1 MFHNIQLGEQGVIM
15 CQIVYFKINY
25 TLSFERQ
32 EIKLHIKNS
41 YLGENNVIEMCFNIH
56 INHYPKMTCFGSK

>member
-1 MFHNIQLGEQGVIM
+1 MFHNKQLGEQGVIT

-25 TLSFERQ
+25 TLSFETQ

-41 YLGENNVIEMCFNIH
+41 YLGENNML
-56 INHYPKMTCFGSK
+56 